1 MGKGYDEAV
10 PIFLKSIVFIII
22 STIIICNKK
31 EIKKFIGTLS
41 IVTSCLMILTLIS
54 DVSLF
59 GVVYFLLE
67 IFLGVH
73 SFFYLKNFSN
83 SDIQGDYS
91 NEVTVKNKKVK
102 YISLIPILITI
113 ILVILGFVFNQSLIG
128 ISWCSILILLVNIA
142 NIILC
147 IILHHKKMDEH
158 HLHELY
164 QILSEGLLSE
174 YDLKNMGLLYR
185 EKPVYILQNGRLD
198 MELAEGVYHKNIEK
212 LIKSYFEF
220 VNSDPQNN
228 QIEEYIKSQI
238 MHFYF
243 VYIHPYFDVNGRT
256 SRTMSM
262 WYLLKNEA
270 YPFIIFNRGI
280 SFKGSKYDRVIK
292 DTKESNDMT
301 YFLLMMLETLKVELE
316 KEHVMEMVASNT
328 KYKLSGLDYQTI
340 LYFLTMNGNKTLRDF
355 SVMYNRFNDKKSIKE
370 IYNEMIKHLI
380 ELEIFIV
387 TRYTK
392 RNIEENIPN
401 MELVLNEKK
410 VEIDSPHLSR
420 IK

>member
-1 MGKGYDEAV
+1 MQKRNYVELPKENGPRFYYREEA
-10 PIFLKSIVFIII
+10 LA
-22 STIIICNKK
+22 
-31 EIKKFIGTLS
+31 
-41 IVTSCLMILTLIS
+41 
-54 DVSLF
+54 
-59 GVVYFLLE
+59 
-67 IFLGVH
+67 
-73 SFFYLKNFSN
+73 
-83 SDIQGDYS
+83 
-91 NEVTVKNKKVK
+91 KVK
-102 YISLIPILITI
+102 DELQTFLEWDKSMDNITFARKMMYSHELKANNQVEGYQDDLELIEDIIKRKTEKIKDEERKQRILN
-113 ILVILGFVFNQSLIG
+113 LYHGYYY
-128 ISWCSILILLVNIA
+128 
-142 NIILC
+142 
-147 IILHHKKMDEH
+147 ILHHKKMDES

-174 YDLKNMGLLYR
+174 YDLKNMGPLYR

-198 MELAEGVYHKNIEK
+198 MELAEGVYYENIEK
-212 LIKSYFEF
+212 LIKLYFEF
-220 VNSDPQNN
+220 VNSEAKNN

-262 WYLLKNEA
+262 WYLLKKEA

-292 DTKESNDMT
+292 DAKESNDMT

-328 KYKLSGLDYQTI
+328 KYKLNGLDYQTI

-355 SVMYNRFNDKKSIKE
+355 SVMYNRFNDKKTIKE

-392 RNIEENIPN
+392 RSIDESIPN

-420 IK
+420 IKLK

>member
-1 MGKGYDEAV
+1 ML
-10 PIFLKSIVFIII
+10 FRSN
-22 STIIICNKK
+22 NK
-31 EIKKFIGTLS
+31 
-41 IVTSCLMILTLIS
+41 
-54 DVSLF
+54 
-59 GVVYFLLE
+59 
-67 IFLGVH
+67 
-73 SFFYLKNFSN
+73 
-83 SDIQGDYS
+83 
-91 NEVTVKNKKVK
+91 
-102 YISLIPILITI
+102 
-113 ILVILGFVFNQSLIG
+113 
-128 ISWCSILILLVNIA
+128 
-142 NIILC
+142 
-147 IILHHKKMDEH
+147 
-158 HLHELY
+158 
-164 QILSEGLLSE
+164 
-174 YDLKNMGLLYR
+174 
-185 EKPVYILQNGRLD
+185 
-198 MELAEGVYHKNIEK
+198 
-212 LIKSYFEF
+212 
-220 VNSDPQNN
+220 
-228 QIEEYIKSQI
+228 IEEYIKSQI

-316 KEHVMEMVASNT
+316 KEYVMEMVASNT

>member
-1 MGKGYDEAV
+1 MQKRSYIQLSKENGPRFYYREEA
-10 PIFLKSIVFIII
+10 L
-22 STIIICNKK
+22 
-31 EIKKFIGTLS
+31 
-41 IVTSCLMILTLIS
+41 
-54 DVSLF
+54 
-59 GVVYFLLE
+59 
-67 IFLGVH
+67 
-73 SFFYLKNFSN
+73 
-83 SDIQGDYS
+83 Q
-91 NEVTVKNKKVK
+91 KVK
-102 YISLIPILITI
+102 EELQSFLEWDKSMDNITFARKMMYSHELKANNQVEGYQDDLELIEDIIKRKTEKIKDEERKQRILN
-113 ILVILGFVFNQSLIG
+113 LYHGYYY
-128 ISWCSILILLVNIA
+128 
-142 NIILC
+142 
-147 IILHHKKMDEH
+147 ILHHKKMDES

-174 YDLKNMGLLYR
+174 YDLKNMGPLYR

-198 MELAEGVYHKNIEK
+198 MELAEGVYHENIEK
-212 LIKSYFEF
+212 LIKLYFEY
-220 VNSDPQNN
+220 SGSKNN

-292 DTKESNDMT
+292 DAKESNDMT
-301 YFLLMMLETLKVELE
+301 YFLFMMLETLKVELE

-328 KYKLSGLDYQTI
+328 KYKLNGLDYQTI

-355 SVMYNRFNDKKSIKE
+355 SVMYNRFNDKKTIKE

-387 TRYTK
+387 TRYT
-392 RNIEENIPN
+392 RRSIEEDIPN
-401 MELVLNEKK
+401 MELVLNDKK

-420 IK
+420 IKLK

>member
-1 MGKGYDEAV
+1 MQKRIYVELPKENGPRFYYRDEA
-10 PIFLKSIVFIII
+10 L
-22 STIIICNKK
+22 
-31 EIKKFIGTLS
+31 
-41 IVTSCLMILTLIS
+41 
-54 DVSLF
+54 
-59 GVVYFLLE
+59 
-67 IFLGVH
+67 
-73 SFFYLKNFSN
+73 
-83 SDIQGDYS
+83 Q
-91 NEVTVKNKKVK
+91 KVK
-102 YISLIPILITI
+102 EELQSFLEWDKSMNNITFARKMMYSHELKANNQVEGYQDDLALIEDIIKRKTEKIKDEERKQRILN
-113 ILVILGFVFNQSLIG
+113 LYHGYYY
-128 ISWCSILILLVNIA
+128 
-142 NIILC
+142 
-147 IILHHKKMDEH
+147 ILHHKKMDES

-174 YDLKNMGLLYR
+174 YDLKNMGPLYR

-198 MELAEGVYHKNIEK
+198 MELAEGVYHENIEK
-212 LIKSYFEF
+212 LIKLYFEY

-316 KEHVMEMVASNT
+316 KEHVMELVASNI

>member
-1 MGKGYDEAV
+1 MQKRIYVELPKENGPRFYYRDEA
-10 PIFLKSIVFIII
+10 L
-22 STIIICNKK
+22 
-31 EIKKFIGTLS
+31 
-41 IVTSCLMILTLIS
+41 
-54 DVSLF
+54 
-59 GVVYFLLE
+59 
-67 IFLGVH
+67 
-73 SFFYLKNFSN
+73 
-83 SDIQGDYS
+83 Q
-91 NEVTVKNKKVK
+91 KVK
-102 YISLIPILITI
+102 EELQSFLEWDKSMNNITFARKMMYSHELKANNQVEGYQDDLALIEDIIKRKTEKIKDEERKQRILN
-113 ILVILGFVFNQSLIG
+113 LYHGYYY
-128 ISWCSILILLVNIA
+128 
-142 NIILC
+142 
-147 IILHHKKMDEH
+147 ILHHKKMDEH

-392 RNIEENIPN
+392 RI
-401 MELVLNEKK
+401 
-410 VEIDSPHLSR
+410 
-420 IK
+420 

>member
-1 MGKGYDEAV
+1 MQKRIYIQLSKENGPRFYYREEA
-10 PIFLKSIVFIII
+10 L
-22 STIIICNKK
+22 
-31 EIKKFIGTLS
+31 
-41 IVTSCLMILTLIS
+41 
-54 DVSLF
+54 
-59 GVVYFLLE
+59 
-67 IFLGVH
+67 
-73 SFFYLKNFSN
+73 
-83 SDIQGDYS
+83 Q
-91 NEVTVKNKKVK
+91 KVK
-102 YISLIPILITI
+102 EELQSFLEWDKSMDNITFARKMMYSHELKANNQVEGYQDDLELIEDIIKRKTEKIKDEERKQRILN
-113 ILVILGFVFNQSLIG
+113 LYHGYYY
-128 ISWCSILILLVNIA
+128 
-142 NIILC
+142 
-147 IILHHKKMDEH
+147 ILHHKKMDES

-174 YDLKNMGLLYR
+174 YDLKNMGPLYR

-198 MELAEGVYHKNIEK
+198 MELAEGVYHENIEK
-212 LIKSYFEF
+212 LIKLYFEY
-220 VNSDPQNN
+220 VNSGSKNN

-292 DTKESNDMT
+292 DAKESNDMT
-301 YFLLMMLETLKVELE
+301 YFLFMMLETLKVELE

-328 KYKLSGLDYQTI
+328 KYKLNGLDYQTI

-355 SVMYNRFNDKKSIKE
+355 SVMYNRFNDKKTIKE

-387 TRYTK
+387 TRYT
-392 RNIEENIPN
+392 RRSIEEDIPN
-401 MELVLNEKK
+401 MELVLNDKK

-420 IK
+420 IKLK

>member
-1 MGKGYDEAV
+1 MQKRIYVELPKENGPRFYYRDEALQKV
-10 PIFLKSIVFIII
+10 
-22 STIIICNKK
+22 KK
-31 EIKKFIGTLS
+31 ELQSFLEWDKSMNNITFARKMMYSHELKANNQVEGYQDDLA
-41 IVTSCLMILTLIS
+41 LI
-54 DVSLF
+54 
-59 GVVYFLLE
+59 E
-67 IFLGVH
+67 
-73 SFFYLKNFSN
+73 
-83 SDIQGDYS
+83 
-91 NEVTVKNKKVK
+91 E
-102 YISLIPILITI
+102 
-113 ILVILGFVFNQSLIG
+113 
-128 ISWCSILILLVNIA
+128 
-142 NIILC
+142 
-147 IILHHKKMDEH
+147 MDEH

-262 WYLLKNEA
+262 WYLLKKEA